1 MMLDLRFVKEH
12 VDLVKEN
19 VRNRFMEVDVEG
31 VVALYDRRNDLKARV
46 DELRARRNE
55 HARLMKSAS
64 PEERPALVEEGRRL
78 KEEIA
83 RLEGEL
89 AAVEEELRREALR
102 IPNLSHPEAPVGK
115 EEKDNLEIRRW
126 GEVPSFDFE
135 PRDHLELGRLLDI
148 VDFDRAAKVS
158 GAKFYYLKNEG
169 TLLELA
175 LIRYALDV
183 LREKGFDLFTTPDLA
198 RESIVEGIGFQPRGA
213 ESNIYTV
220 EETDLCLV
228 GTAEITLGG
237 MYADEI
243 IPGQALPLRFAG
255 LSHCFRKEAGAAGQY
270 SKGLY
275 RVHQFTKVEMFVYC
289 RPEESEGMHRELLAI
304 EEEIHAGL
312 GIPYRVVD
320 TCTGD
325 LGAPAYRKF
334 DLEAWMPGRE
344 GWGEI
349 TSTSNCTDY
358 QARRL
363 GVRFKEAEGGKPRF
377 VHMLNGTALAVPR
390 VIIAILENF
399 QERDGSVR
407 IPEALVPYTGFDVIR
422 PKAGS

>member
-1 MMLDLRFVKEH
+1 MLDLRFVKEH